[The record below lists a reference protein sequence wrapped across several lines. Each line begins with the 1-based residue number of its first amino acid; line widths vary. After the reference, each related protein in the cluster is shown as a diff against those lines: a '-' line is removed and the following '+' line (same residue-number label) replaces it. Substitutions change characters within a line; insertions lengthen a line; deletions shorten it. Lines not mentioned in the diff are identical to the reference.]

1 MVRNTEAGE
10 KAAGR
15 SGATNSSLAGVNLLV
30 PRPVLRARRAR

>member
-1 MVRNTEAGE
+1 MRNTQAIE

-30 PRPVLRARRAR
+30 PRPLRPTKLAK